1 MMVVPEKYNNV
12 LHMLFYALNITVIT

>member
-1 MMVVPEKYNNV
+1 MMVVPEKYNNM